1 EGATP
6 FYVAHENF
14 NRDIG
19 DCKGMRYTVHGE
31 KFEGSDDEWNEYIRA
46 ILPTA
51 EDEEALKEYFKLEWI
66 ENKPLTARQLESGIG
81 ATA

>member
-1 EGATP
+1 MQPWPALLVELSRP
-6 FYVAHENF
+6 P
-14 NRDIG
+14 
-19 DCKGMRYTVHGE
+19 TVEGE
-31 KFEGSDDEWNEYIRA
+31 KFEGSDDDWNAYIRSV
-46 ILPTA
+46 LPTA

>member
-1 EGATP
+1 
-6 FYVAHENF
+6 
-14 NRDIG
+14 
-19 DCKGMRYTVHGE
+19 MRYTVHGE
-31 KFEGSDDEWNEYIRA
+31 KFEGSDDDWNAYIRT

-66 ENKPLTARQLESGIG
+66 QNKPLTTRQLESGIG